1 MQLLVAA
8 AYTEHERHTQEA
20 LQRVIKELE
29 TVKKQLA
36 NAISDKES
44 AGTRAQQ
51 TQAQLQA
58 DLQKANEKVS

>member
-1 MQLLVAA
+1 MS
-8 AYTEHERHTQEA
+8 
-20 LQRVIKELE
+20 KELE

-58 DLQKANEKVS
+58 DLQKANEKVRPPASSCNEQLLAATSSY

>member
-1 MQLLVAA
+1 MS
-8 AYTEHERHTQEA
+8 
-20 LQRVIKELE
+20 KELE

-51 TQAQLQA
+51 TQAQVQA
-58 DLQKANEKVS
+58 DLQKANEKVSYQLVAATSS

>member
-1 MQLLVAA
+1 
-8 AYTEHERHTQEA
+8 
-20 LQRVIKELE
+20 VIKELE

>member
-1 MQLLVAA
+1 VS
-8 AYTEHERHTQEA
+8 
-20 LQRVIKELE
+20 KELE

-36 NAISDKES
+36 NAISDKEI

-58 DLQKANEKVS
+58 DLQKANEKVSYPASSCNEQLAAATSS